1 MSQQSVLEL
10 DGGTGCAL
18 APLRNERLEY
28 QPALVLQRL
37 EPVFE
42 RKPAHHVNYGS
53 VTGGV
58 LLAHA
63 QQQLGLNRTYT
74 LH

>member
-1 MSQQSVLEL
+1 MSQQSLLEL

-18 APLRNERLEY
+18 APLRNPESLEY

-42 RKPAHHVNYGS
+42 RKPAHYVNYGS
-53 VTGGV
+53 VTGALSG
-58 LLAHA
+58 
-63 QQQLGLNRTYT
+63 TE
-74 LH
+74 